1 MSGFGHCIS
10 VMTTESEVD
19 EPASTDQ
26 EEAASTEQDEAASTE
41 PEFIVTTPTFPERL
55 FARNCYPAKPRLNI
69 YSKASII
76 GSLVKLLRGSPE
88 MNCLLGSQFR
98 ALFHLPVAR
107 CSNSAKLVHSLLS
120 RQLVTMRLYELWF
133 LFADKPLRFS
143 LREFGDITGL
153 KCEPEREKVGN
164 GSESIDATPGRMWK
178 ELFETED
185 EDVTVPDVLH
195 MLEQP
200 SLPEWKRL
208 PLALIALVDGL
219 LVCGHKLLRVT
230 PAYVEML
237 EDTGSFLQ
245 YPWGREAFVNT
256 LSRLTPPQPSDPSK
270 MDKSLSVMRLRLKQQ
285 STACYGFP
293 LALQLFAFKDIPS
306 LLEKIPEPN
315 KTTSFLQEPEGC
327 DSTNAL
333 LNFEDI
339 LLVETQREVIVT
351 YSIPDE
357 GGDPKWKK
365 EIIDPRID
373 NLVRRMW
380 EGHEFNA
387 TDFRGGDSSLP
398 LLKAAE
404 KAEGVGVKKKCQKPS
419 RRFGKA
425 CDEPGSSTQAPE
437 RPIRPR
443 RGIYKQAEPGNLS
456 DKEQELKDWIRVE
469 LKTQLGKLRNEIF
482 DWLHHDRGGSSTVP
496 QNRAAGK
503 TNRDNGHADP
513 TGMEVP
519 KKRRPFSGDGNDEAE
534 IFGSD
539 SKKHKKNNGD
549 GFSDEETMRMHDN
562 HYDGRTPN
570 AHFWEKV
577 DSMAGEGP
585 SFSKSEKI
593 PEVDVSTP
601 IGPETVSKPAKPT
614 LPEPLEGEGGDG
626 SPISGLNLL
635 AEEVEKGTRSDNVYK
650 DPQENTCRMLTV
662 WSHPESYVLPPEEQ
676 GGKAS
681 PINSEDYKTPPE
693 DDPMTESRTPDVG
706 NSKLSR
712 YLTRSLKKAELEG
725 KCIPISSTKK
735 DDIPTKRI
743 PRHSTKIGGVYTPDR
758 RLKKLF
764 QSCKKPK
771 YTLLADLEK
780 AQFQEF
786 QSILRENPAQEFEI
800 VIGIHVSNKF
810 FLSLARPTNWVS
822 TEHISVLI
830 GMLVRRHGRH
840 YLSGRCRFVDYFSIA
855 GIISKFAE
863 FEKASDK
870 LGFNWGGLV
879 SYSFTGKTPR
889 RNDKKGLLVDVDRV
903 YAPMMWGK
911 DHWVGLVINL
921 TCRQVEILDS
931 NIPHNESDNEV
942 NKHMAYLLRALPHV
956 LAAFSPP
963 SDSSH
968 PEEDQAFSWVRP
980 NNIYFNERSGDC
992 GPCAVKFL
1000 EMHAAGYSYED
1011 MGQIDDKMV
1020 DIFRQKYAMDTY
1032 EEFIGNAKVQNNG

>member
-1 MSGFGHCIS
+1 MVSPSSITPSRRMTRSQSASDREANPKKIS
-10 VMTTESEVD
+10 RVGKTAPRYAVMNTKSELE

-55 FARNCYPAKPRLNI
+55 FARNCYPGKPRLNI

-88 MNCLLGSQFR
+88 MNCLLGSQFG
-98 ALFHLPVAR
+98 ALFHLPVSH

-164 GSESIDATPGRMWK
+164 GSESSDATPGRMWK

-185 EDVTVPDVLH
+185 EDVTVPDVLR

-219 LVCGHKLLRVT
+219 L
-230 PAYVEML
+230 
-237 EDTGSFLQ
+237 
-245 YPWGREAFVNT
+245 
-256 LSRLTPPQPSDPSK
+256 
-270 MDKSLSVMRLRLKQQ
+270 Q

-293 LALQLFAFKDIPS
+293 LALQLFAFKAIPL

-315 KTTSFLQEPEGC
+315 KTTSFLQELEGC

-339 LLVETQREVIVT
+339 LLVETQTEIIVT

-365 EIIDPRID
+365 EVIDPRID
-373 NLVRRMW
+373 NLVRRMR
-380 EGHEFNA
+380 EGHEFKA

-398 LLKAAE
+398 PLKPAE
-404 KAEGVGVKKKCQKPS
+404 KAEGVGVKKKCLKPS
-419 RRFGKA
+419 RRFGKV
-425 CDEPGSSTQAPE
+425 CDEPGCSTQAPQ
-437 RPIRPR
+437 RPIRPC
-443 RGIYKQAEPGNLS
+443 RGICKQAEPGNLS
-456 DKEQELKDWIRVE
+456 DKEEELKEWIRAE

-482 DWLHHDRGGSSTVP
+482 DWLHHDRGGSFTVP
-496 QNRAAGK
+496 QNTAAGK
-503 TNRDNGHADP
+503 TNRDNSHADP

-519 KKRRPFSGDGNDEAE
+519 KKRRPYNGDGNDEAE
-534 IFGSD
+534 ICGSD

-549 GFSDEETMRMHDN
+549 GFSDDETMRMHDN
-562 HYDGRTPN
+562 HCDGRTPN
-570 AHFWEKV
+570 ARFWEKV

-585 SFSKSEKI
+585 SFSKSANI

-614 LPEPLEGEGGDG
+614 LPEPLEGYYNE
-626 SPISGLNLL
+626 SPISELNLL

-676 GGKAS
+676 AGKAS
-681 PINSEDYKTPPE
+681 PTNSEDYKTLPE

-706 NSKLSR
+706 NLKLSR

-735 DDIPTKRI
+735 DDLQTKRI
-743 PRHSTKIGGVYTPDR
+743 PRRSIKIGGVYTPDK

-771 YTLLADLEK
+771 YTPLADLEK

-786 QSILRENPAQEFEI
+786 QSILHENPEQEFEI
-800 VIGIHVSNKF
+800 IIGIHVSNKF
-810 FLSLARPTNWVS
+810 FLSLARPTNWV
-822 TEHISVLI
+822 TIE
-830 GMLVRRHGRH
+830 
-840 YLSGRCRFVDYFSIA
+840 
-855 GIISKFAE
+855 FAE
-863 FEKASDK
+863 FEKASEK
-870 LGFNWGGLV
+870 LGFN
-879 SYSFTGKTPR
+879 
-889 RNDKKGLLVDVDRV
+889 
-903 YAPMMWGK
+903 
-911 DHWVGLVINL
+911 
-921 TCRQVEILDS
+921 
-931 NIPHNESDNEV
+931 
-942 NKHMAYLLRALPHV
+942 
-956 LAAFSPP
+956 
-963 SDSSH
+963 
-968 PEEDQAFSWVRP
+968 
-980 NNIYFNERSGDC
+980 
-992 GPCAVKFL
+992 
-1000 EMHAAGYSYED
+1000 
-1011 MGQIDDKMV
+1011 
-1020 DIFRQKYAMDTY
+1020 
-1032 EEFIGNAKVQNNG
+1032 

>member
-1 MSGFGHCIS
+1 MSGFGHCIA
-10 VMTTESEVD
+10 VMSTESEVE

-26 EEAASTEQDEAASTE
+26 EEAASTEQEEAASTE

-55 FARNCYPAKPRLNI
+55 FARNCYPGKPRLNI

-76 GSLVKLLRGSPE
+76 GSLVKLLRGSLE
-88 MNCLLGSQFR
+88 MNCLLGSQFG
-98 ALFHLPVAR
+98 ALFHLPVSR

-133 LFADKPLRFS
+133 LFADKPLRFF

-178 ELFETED
+178 ESFETED
-185 EDVTVPDVLH
+185 EDVTVPDVLR
-195 MLEQP
+195 MFEQP

-208 PLALIALVDGL
+208 PLALIALVDRL

-237 EDTGSFLQ
+237 EDTRSFLQ
-245 YPWGREAFVNT
+245 YPWGRDAFVST
-256 LSRLTPPQPSDPSK
+256 LSRFTPPQPSDPSK
-270 MDKSLSVMRLRLKQQ
+270 MDKSLS
-285 STACYGFP
+285 
-293 LALQLFAFKDIPS
+293 
-306 LLEKIPEPN
+306 
-315 KTTSFLQEPEGC
+315 
-327 DSTNAL
+327 
-333 LNFEDI
+333 
-339 LLVETQREVIVT
+339 
-351 YSIPDE
+351 
-357 GGDPKWKK
+357 
-365 EIIDPRID
+365 
-373 NLVRRMW
+373 
-380 EGHEFNA
+380 
-387 TDFRGGDSSLP
+387 
-398 LLKAAE
+398 
-404 KAEGVGVKKKCQKPS
+404 
-419 RRFGKA
+419 
-425 CDEPGSSTQAPE
+425 
-437 RPIRPR
+437 
-443 RGIYKQAEPGNLS
+443 
-456 DKEQELKDWIRVE
+456 EQELKEWIRVE

-482 DWLHHDRGGSSTVP
+482 DWLHHNRGGSSTVP
-496 QNRAAGK
+496 QNTAASK
-503 TNRDNGHADP
+503 TNRDHSHADP

-549 GFSDEETMRMHDN
+549 GFSDDETMRMHDN
-562 HYDGRTPN
+562 HCDGRTPN
-570 AHFWEKV
+570 ARFWEKV
-577 DSMAGEGP
+577 DSMAGECP
-585 SFSKSEKI
+585 SFSNSANI
-593 PEVDVSTP
+593 PAEVDVSTP

-614 LPEPLEGEGGDG
+614 LPEPLEGEGGDE

-681 PINSEDYKTPPE
+681 PTNSEDYKTPPE
-693 DDPMTESRTPDVG
+693 DDPMTESRTPNVG

-712 YLTRSLKKAELEG
+712 YLTRSFKKAELEG

-735 DDIPTKRI
+735 DDLQTKRI
-743 PRHSTKIGGVYTPDR
+743 LRRSTKIGGMYTPDK

-771 YTLLADLEK
+771 YTRLADLEK
-780 AQFQEF
+780 AQIQEF
-786 QSILRENPAQEFEI
+786 QSILREKPAQEFEI
-800 VIGIHVSNKF
+800 VIGIHVSNKL
-810 FLSLARPTNWVS
+810 FLSLARPTKWVS
-822 TEHISVLI
+822 T
-830 GMLVRRHGRH
+830 
-840 YLSGRCRFVDYFSIA
+840 
-855 GIISKFAE
+855 E

-879 SYSFTGKTPR
+879 SFSFTGKTPR
-889 RNDKKGLLVDVDRV
+889 RNVKKVLLVDVDRV

-921 TCRQVEILDS
+921 TCRQVEILDC
-931 NIPHNESDNEV
+931 NIPLNESDNEV

-956 LAAFSPP
+956 LAAFSSP

-980 NNIYFNERSGDC
+980 DNIYFNERSGDC
-992 GPCAVKFL
+992 GPYAVKFL

-1011 MGQIDDKMV
+1011 MGQIDDKKV
-1020 DIFRQKYAMDTY
+1020 DIFCQKYAMDTN
-1032 EEFIGNAKVQNNG
+1032 EEFIGNAKFQNDG

>member
-1 MSGFGHCIS
+1 MVSPSS
-10 VMTTESEVD
+10 VTPSRRVTRSQCASDREANPKKIPRLGKTASRYAVSSTESELE

-55 FARNCYPAKPRLNI
+55 FARNCYPGKPRLNI

-88 MNCLLGSQFR
+88 MNCLLG
-98 ALFHLPVAR
+98 
-107 CSNSAKLVHSLLS
+107 N
-120 RQLVTMRLYELWF
+120 
-133 LFADKPLRFS
+133 
-143 LREFGDITGL
+143 
-153 KCEPEREKVGN
+153 
-164 GSESIDATPGRMWK
+164 
-178 ELFETED
+178 
-185 EDVTVPDVLH
+185 
-195 MLEQP
+195 
-200 SLPEWKRL
+200 
-208 PLALIALVDGL
+208 
-219 LVCGHKLLRVT
+219 
-230 PAYVEML
+230 
-237 EDTGSFLQ
+237 
-245 YPWGREAFVNT
+245 
-256 LSRLTPPQPSDPSK
+256 
-270 MDKSLSVMRLRLKQQ
+270 
-285 STACYGFP
+285 
-293 LALQLFAFKDIPS
+293 
-306 LLEKIPEPN
+306 
-315 KTTSFLQEPEGC
+315 
-327 DSTNAL
+327 
-333 LNFEDI
+333 I
-339 LLVETQREVIVT
+339 LLVETQTEVIVT

-365 EIIDPRID
+365 EVIDPQID
-373 NLVRRMW
+373 NLVRRMR
-380 EGHEFNA
+380 EGHEFKA

-398 LLKAAE
+398 PLKPAE

-425 CDEPGSSTQAPE
+425 CDEPGSSTQAPQ

-443 RGIYKQAEPGNLS
+443 RGICKQAEPGNLS
-456 DKEQELKDWIRVE
+456 DKEQELKEWIRVE

-482 DWLHHDRGGSSTVP
+482 DWLHHDRGGSFTVP
-496 QNRAAGK
+496 QNTAAGK
-503 TNRDNGHADP
+503 TNRDNSHADP
-513 TGMEVP
+513 TGMEGP

-534 IFGSD
+534 IFWSD

-549 GFSDEETMRMHDN
+549 GFSDDETMRMHDN
-562 HYDGRTPN
+562 HCDGRTPN
-570 AHFWEKV
+570 ARFWEKV

-585 SFSKSEKI
+585 SFSKSANI

-601 IGPETVSKPAKPT
+601 IGPEIVSKPAKPT
-614 LPEPLEGEGGDG
+614 LPEPLEVFSVDYQLFVLVSEVYRNTDLFGQGEGGDE

-681 PINSEDYKTPPE
+681 PTNSEDYKTPPE

-735 DDIPTKRI
+735 DDLQTKRI
-743 PRHSTKIGGVYTPDR
+743 PRRSTKIGGVYTPDK

-771 YTLLADLEK
+771 YTPLADLEK

-786 QSILRENPAQEFEI
+786 QSILREKPAQEFEI

-830 GMLVRRHGRH
+830 SMLVRRHGRN
-840 YLSGRCRFVDYFSIA
+840 YLSRRCRFVDYFSIA

-870 LGFNWGGLV
+870 LGFNWGGL
-879 SYSFTGKTPR
+879 
-889 RNDKKGLLVDVDRV
+889 GLGFRV
-903 YAPMMWGK
+903 
-911 DHWVGLVINL
+911 
-921 TCRQVEILDS
+921 
-931 NIPHNESDNEV
+931 
-942 NKHMAYLLRALPHV
+942 
-956 LAAFSPP
+956 
-963 SDSSH
+963 
-968 PEEDQAFSWVRP
+968 
-980 NNIYFNERSGDC
+980 
-992 GPCAVKFL
+992 
-1000 EMHAAGYSYED
+1000 
-1011 MGQIDDKMV
+1011 
-1020 DIFRQKYAMDTY
+1020 
-1032 EEFIGNAKVQNNG
+1032 

>member
-1 MSGFGHCIS
+1 MVSLSSITPSRRMTRSQSASDREANPKKIS
-10 VMTTESEVD
+10 RVGKTAPRYAVMNTKSELE

-55 FARNCYPAKPRLNI
+55 FARNCYPGKPRLNI

-88 MNCLLGSQFR
+88 MNCLLGSQFG
-98 ALFHLPVAR
+98 ALFHLPVSR

-164 GSESIDATPGRMWK
+164 GSESSDATPGRMWK

-185 EDVTVPDVLH
+185 EDVTVPDVLR

-219 LVCGHKLLRVT
+219 L
-230 PAYVEML
+230 
-237 EDTGSFLQ
+237 
-245 YPWGREAFVNT
+245 
-256 LSRLTPPQPSDPSK
+256 
-270 MDKSLSVMRLRLKQQ
+270 Q

-293 LALQLFAFKDIPS
+293 LALQLFAFKAIPL

-315 KTTSFLQEPEGC
+315 KTTSFLQELEGC

-339 LLVETQREVIVT
+339 LLVETQTEIIVT

-365 EIIDPRID
+365 EVIDPRID
-373 NLVRRMW
+373 NLVRRMR
-380 EGHEFNA
+380 EGHEFKA

-398 LLKAAE
+398 PLKPAE
-404 KAEGVGVKKKCQKPS
+404 KAEGVGVKKKCLKPS
-419 RRFGKA
+419 RRFGKV
-425 CDEPGSSTQAPE
+425 CDEPGCSTQAPQ
-437 RPIRPR
+437 RPIRPC
-443 RGIYKQAEPGNLS
+443 RGICKQAEPGNLS
-456 DKEQELKDWIRVE
+456 DKEEELKEWIRAE

-482 DWLHHDRGGSSTVP
+482 DWLHHDRGGSFTVP
-496 QNRAAGK
+496 QNTAAGK
-503 TNRDNGHADP
+503 TNRDNSHADP

-519 KKRRPFSGDGNDEAE
+519 KKRRPYNGDGNDEAE
-534 IFGSD
+534 ICGSD

-549 GFSDEETMRMHDN
+549 GFSDDETMRMHDN
-562 HYDGRTPN
+562 HCDGRTPN
-570 AHFWEKV
+570 ARFWEKV

-585 SFSKSEKI
+585 SFSKSANI

-614 LPEPLEGEGGDG
+614 LPEPLEVFSVDYQLFVLVSEVYRNTDLFGQGYYNE
-626 SPISGLNLL
+626 SPISELNLL
-635 AEEVEKGTRSDNVYK
+635 AEE
-650 DPQENTCRMLTV
+650 
-662 WSHPESYVLPPEEQ
+662 EQ
-676 GGKAS
+676 AGKAS
-681 PINSEDYKTPPE
+681 PTNSEDYKTLPE

-706 NSKLSR
+706 NLKLSR

-735 DDIPTKRI
+735 DDLQTKRI
-743 PRHSTKIGGVYTPDR
+743 PRRSIKIGGVYTPDK

-771 YTLLADLEK
+771 YTPLADLEK

-786 QSILRENPAQEFEI
+786 QSILHENPEQEFEI
-800 VIGIHVSNKF
+800 IIGIHVSNKF
-810 FLSLARPTNWVS
+810 FLSLARPTNWV
-822 TEHISVLI
+822 TIE
-830 GMLVRRHGRH
+830 
-840 YLSGRCRFVDYFSIA
+840 
-855 GIISKFAE
+855 FAE
-863 FEKASDK
+863 FEKASEK
-870 LGFNWGGLV
+870 LGFN
-879 SYSFTGKTPR
+879 
-889 RNDKKGLLVDVDRV
+889 
-903 YAPMMWGK
+903 
-911 DHWVGLVINL
+911 
-921 TCRQVEILDS
+921 
-931 NIPHNESDNEV
+931 
-942 NKHMAYLLRALPHV
+942 
-956 LAAFSPP
+956 
-963 SDSSH
+963 
-968 PEEDQAFSWVRP
+968 
-980 NNIYFNERSGDC
+980 
-992 GPCAVKFL
+992 
-1000 EMHAAGYSYED
+1000 
-1011 MGQIDDKMV
+1011 
-1020 DIFRQKYAMDTY
+1020 
-1032 EEFIGNAKVQNNG
+1032 

>member
-26 EEAASTEQDEAASTE
+26 EEAASTEQDGAASTE

-55 FARNCYPAKPRLNI
+55 FGRNCYPAKPRLNI

-88 MNCLLGSQFR
+88 MNCLLGSQFG

-178 ELFETED
+178 ELFESED
-185 EDVTVPDVLH
+185 EDVTVPDVFR

-208 PLALIALVDGL
+208 PLALVALVDGL

-245 YPWGREAFVNT
+245 YSWGREAFVST

-293 LALQLFAFKDIPS
+293 LALQLFAFKAIPS

-339 LLVETQREVIVT
+339 LLVETQR
-351 YSIPDE
+351 
-357 GGDPKWKK
+357 
-365 EIIDPRID
+365 
-373 NLVRRMW
+373 
-380 EGHEFNA
+380 
-387 TDFRGGDSSLP
+387 
-398 LLKAAE
+398 AE

-425 CDEPGSSTQAPE
+425 CDEPGSLSQAPE

-443 RGIYKQAEPGNLS
+443 RGICKQAEPGNLS
-456 DKEQELKDWIRVE
+456 DNEQELKEWIRVE

-496 QNRAAGK
+496 QNTAAGK

-519 KKRRPFSGDGNDEAE
+519 KKRCPFSGDGNDEAE
-534 IFGSD
+534 IFG
-539 SKKHKKNNGD
+539 
-549 GFSDEETMRMHDN
+549 
-562 HYDGRTPN
+562 
-570 AHFWEKV
+570 V
-577 DSMAGEGP
+577 
-585 SFSKSEKI
+585 
-593 PEVDVSTP
+593 
-601 IGPETVSKPAKPT
+601 
-614 LPEPLEGEGGDG
+614 
-626 SPISGLNLL
+626 
-635 AEEVEKGTRSDNVYK
+635 
-650 DPQENTCRMLTV
+650 
-662 WSHPESYVLPPEEQ
+662 
-676 GGKAS
+676 
-681 PINSEDYKTPPE
+681 
-693 DDPMTESRTPDVG
+693 
-706 NSKLSR
+706 
-712 YLTRSLKKAELEG
+712 
-725 KCIPISSTKK
+725 
-735 DDIPTKRI
+735 
-743 PRHSTKIGGVYTPDR
+743 
-758 RLKKLF
+758 
-764 QSCKKPK
+764 
-771 YTLLADLEK
+771 
-780 AQFQEF
+780 
-786 QSILRENPAQEFEI
+786 
-800 VIGIHVSNKF
+800 
-810 FLSLARPTNWVS
+810 
-822 TEHISVLI
+822 
-830 GMLVRRHGRH
+830 
-840 YLSGRCRFVDYFSIA
+840 
-855 GIISKFAE
+855 
-863 FEKASDK
+863 
-870 LGFNWGGLV
+870 
-879 SYSFTGKTPR
+879 
-889 RNDKKGLLVDVDRV
+889 
-903 YAPMMWGK
+903 
-911 DHWVGLVINL
+911 
-921 TCRQVEILDS
+921 
-931 NIPHNESDNEV
+931 
-942 NKHMAYLLRALPHV
+942 
-956 LAAFSPP
+956 
-963 SDSSH
+963 
-968 PEEDQAFSWVRP
+968 
-980 NNIYFNERSGDC
+980 
-992 GPCAVKFL
+992 
-1000 EMHAAGYSYED
+1000 
-1011 MGQIDDKMV
+1011 
-1020 DIFRQKYAMDTY
+1020 
-1032 EEFIGNAKVQNNG
+1032 

>member
-1 MSGFGHCIS
+1 
-10 VMTTESEVD
+10 
-19 EPASTDQ
+19 
-26 EEAASTEQDEAASTE
+26 
-41 PEFIVTTPTFPERL
+41 
-55 FARNCYPAKPRLNI
+55 
-69 YSKASII
+69 
-76 GSLVKLLRGSPE
+76 
-88 MNCLLGSQFR
+88 
-98 ALFHLPVAR
+98 
-107 CSNSAKLVHSLLS
+107 
-120 RQLVTMRLYELWF
+120 
-133 LFADKPLRFS
+133 
-143 LREFGDITGL
+143 
-153 KCEPEREKVGN
+153 
-164 GSESIDATPGRMWK
+164 MWK

-185 EDVTVPDVLH
+185 KDVTVPDVLR

-219 LVCGHKLLRVT
+219 L
-230 PAYVEML
+230 
-237 EDTGSFLQ
+237 
-245 YPWGREAFVNT
+245 
-256 LSRLTPPQPSDPSK
+256 
-270 MDKSLSVMRLRLKQQ
+270 Q

-293 LALQLFAFKDIPS
+293 LAVQLFAFKAIPS

-339 LLVETQREVIVT
+339 LLVETQREVQC
-351 YSIPDE
+351 YE

-365 EIIDPRID
+365 EIIDPQID
-373 NLVRRMW
+373 NLVRRMR
-380 EGHEFNA
+380 EGHEFKA

-398 LLKAAE
+398 PLKAAE
-404 KAEGVGVKKKCQKPS
+404 KAEGVGVKKKCQKPF

-425 CDEPGSSTQAPE
+425 CDEPGSLTQAPE

-443 RGIYKQAEPGNLS
+443 RGICKQAEPGNLS
-456 DKEQELKDWIRVE
+456 DKEQELKEWIRVE

-496 QNRAAGK
+496 QNTAAGK
-503 TNRDNGHADP
+503 TNRGNGHADP

-562 HYDGRTPN
+562 HCDGRTPN
-570 AHFWEKV
+570 ARFWEKV
-577 DSMAGEGP
+577 DSIAGEGP
-585 SFSKSEKI
+585 SFSKSAKI
-593 PEVDVSTP
+593 PEADVSTP

-614 LPEPLEGEGGDG
+614 LPEPLEVFSVDYQLFVLACEVYRNTDLFGQVFRLFSGGDG

-635 AEEVEKGTRSDNVYK
+635 AK
-650 DPQENTCRMLTV
+650 
-662 WSHPESYVLPPEEQ
+662 EEQ

-681 PINSEDYKTPPE
+681 PTNSEDYKTPPE

-712 YLTRSLKKAELEG
+712 YLTRSLKKAELGG

-743 PRHSTKIGGVYTPDR
+743 PRRSTKIGGVYTPDR

-764 QSCKKPK
+764 QSCRKPK
-771 YTLLADLEK
+771 YTPLADLEI

-830 GMLVRRHGRH
+830 GMLVRRHGRN

-870 LGFNWGGLV
+870 LGFN
-879 SYSFTGKTPR
+879 
-889 RNDKKGLLVDVDRV
+889 
-903 YAPMMWGK
+903 
-911 DHWVGLVINL
+911 
-921 TCRQVEILDS
+921 
-931 NIPHNESDNEV
+931 
-942 NKHMAYLLRALPHV
+942 
-956 LAAFSPP
+956 
-963 SDSSH
+963 
-968 PEEDQAFSWVRP
+968 
-980 NNIYFNERSGDC
+980 
-992 GPCAVKFL
+992 
-1000 EMHAAGYSYED
+1000 
-1011 MGQIDDKMV
+1011 
-1020 DIFRQKYAMDTY
+1020 
-1032 EEFIGNAKVQNNG
+1032 

>member
-1 MSGFGHCIS
+1 MVSPSSVTPSRRVTRSQSASDREANPKKIPRVGKTASLMS
-10 VMTTESEVD
+10 TESELE

-26 EEAASTEQDEAASTE
+26 EEVASTEQDEVASTE
-41 PEFIVTTPTFPERL
+41 PEFIVTTPTFLERL
-55 FARNCYPAKPRLNI
+55 FARNCYPGKPRLNI
-69 YSKASII
+69 YSKGSII

-88 MNCLLGSQFR
+88 MNCLLGSQFG
-98 ALFHLPVAR
+98 ALFHLPVSR

-143 LREFGDITGL
+143 LREFGDISGL
-153 KCEPEREKVGN
+153 KCKPEREKVRN

-178 ELFETED
+178 EFFETED
-185 EDVTVPDVLH
+185 EDVTVPDVLR

-219 LVCGHKLLRVT
+219 L
-230 PAYVEML
+230 
-237 EDTGSFLQ
+237 
-245 YPWGREAFVNT
+245 
-256 LSRLTPPQPSDPSK
+256 
-270 MDKSLSVMRLRLKQQ
+270 Q

-293 LALQLFAFKDIPS
+293 LALQLFSFKAIPS

-339 LLVETQREVIVT
+339 LMVETQTEVIVT

-357 GGDPKWKK
+357 GGDPNS
-365 EIIDPRID
+365 EQQT
-373 NLVRRMW
+373 L
-380 EGHEFNA
+380 EE
-387 TDFRGGDSSLP
+387 
-398 LLKAAE
+398 
-404 KAEGVGVKKKCQKPS
+404 CQKPS

-425 CDEPGSSTQAPE
+425 CDEPGSSTQAPQH
-437 RPIRPR
+437 PIRPR
-443 RGIYKQAEPGNLS
+443 RGICKQVEPGNLS
-456 DKEQELKDWIRVE
+456 DKEQELKE
-469 LKTQLGKLRNEIF
+469 
-482 DWLHHDRGGSSTVP
+482 GGSFTVP
-496 QNRAAGK
+496 QNTAADK
-503 TNRDNGHADP
+503 TNRDNSHADP
-513 TGMEVP
+513 TGMEGP

-534 IFGSD
+534 IFWSD
-539 SKKHKKNNGD
+539 SKKHKKNNDD
-549 GFSDEETMRMHDN
+549 GFSDDETMRMHDN
-562 HYDGRTPN
+562 HCDG
-570 AHFWEKV
+570 H
-577 DSMAGEGP
+577 SMAGEGP
-585 SFSKSEKI
+585 SFSKSANI

-614 LPEPLEGEGGDG
+614 LPEPLEIFSVDYQFFVLVSEVYMNTDLFGQGEGGDE

-681 PINSEDYKTPPE
+681 PTNSEDYKTPPE

-712 YLTRSLKKAELEG
+712 YLTRSLKKAELDG

-735 DDIPTKRI
+735 YDLQTKRI
-743 PRHSTKIGGVYTPDR
+743 PRRSTKIGGVYTPDK

-771 YTLLADLEK
+771 YTPLADLEK
-780 AQFQEF
+780 AEFQEF
-786 QSILRENPAQEFEI
+786 QSILHENPAQEFEI

-810 FLSLARPTNWVS
+810 FLSLARPTNWVT

-830 GMLVRRHGRH
+830 SMLVRRHGRN
-840 YLSGRCRFVDYFSIA
+840 YLSGRCRFIDYFSIA
-855 GIISKFAE
+855 GIITKFAE

-879 SYSFTGKTPR
+879 SFSFTGKTPR
-889 RNDKKGLLVDVDRV
+889 RNDKKVLLVDVDRV
-903 YAPMMWGK
+903 YTPMMWGK

-921 TCRQVEILDS
+921 TCRQVEILDC
-931 NIPHNESDNEV
+931 NIPLNESDNEV

-980 NNIYFNERSGDC
+980 DNIYFNERSGDC
-992 GPCAVKFL
+992 GPCTVKFL

-1011 MGQIDDKMV
+1011 MGQIDDKKV
-1020 DIFRQKYAMDTY
+1020 DIFRQKYAVDTY
-1032 EEFIGNAKVQNNG
+1032 EEFIGNAKVQNDG

>member
-1 MSGFGHCIS
+1 
-10 VMTTESEVD
+10 
-19 EPASTDQ
+19 
-26 EEAASTEQDEAASTE
+26 
-41 PEFIVTTPTFPERL
+41 
-55 FARNCYPAKPRLNI
+55 
-69 YSKASII
+69 
-76 GSLVKLLRGSPE
+76 
-88 MNCLLGSQFR
+88 MNCLLGSQFG
-98 ALFHLPVAR
+98 ALFHLPVSR

-164 GSESIDATPGRMWK
+164 GSESIDATPR
-178 ELFETED
+178 
-185 EDVTVPDVLH
+185 H
-195 MLEQP
+195 
-200 SLPEWKRL
+200 
-208 PLALIALVDGL
+208 
-219 LVCGHKLLRVT
+219 
-230 PAYVEML
+230 
-237 EDTGSFLQ
+237 
-245 YPWGREAFVNT
+245 
-256 LSRLTPPQPSDPSK
+256 
-270 MDKSLSVMRLRLKQQ
+270 
-285 STACYGFP
+285 
-293 LALQLFAFKDIPS
+293 
-306 LLEKIPEPN
+306 
-315 KTTSFLQEPEGC
+315 
-327 DSTNAL
+327 
-333 LNFEDI
+333 
-339 LLVETQREVIVT
+339 
-351 YSIPDE
+351 E

-365 EIIDPRID
+365 EVIDPPID
-373 NLVRRMW
+373 NLVRGMR
-380 EGHEFNA
+380 ERHEFKA

-398 LLKAAE
+398 PLKPAE

-425 CDEPGSSTQAPE
+425 CDEPGSSTQAPQ

-443 RGIYKQAEPGNLS
+443 RGICKQAEPGNLS
-456 DKEQELKDWIRVE
+456 DKEQELKEWIRVE
-469 LKTQLGKLRNEIF
+469 LKTQ
-482 DWLHHDRGGSSTVP
+482 GGSFTVP
-496 QNRAAGK
+496 QNTAAGK
-503 TNRDNGHADP
+503 TNRDNSHADP
-513 TGMEVP
+513 TGMEGP

-534 IFGSD
+534 IFWSD

-549 GFSDEETMRMHDN
+549 GFSDNETMRMHDN
-562 HYDGRTPN
+562 HCDGRTPN
-570 AHFWEKV
+570 ARFWEKV

-585 SFSKSEKI
+585 SFSKSANI
-593 PEVDVSTP
+593 PEVDVSMP
-601 IGPETVSKPAKPT
+601 IGPEIVSKPVKPT
-614 LPEPLEGEGGDG
+614 LLEPLEGEGGDE

-662 WSHPESYVLPPEEQ
+662 WSHPESYVLLPEEQ

-681 PINSEDYKTPPE
+681 PTNSEDYKTPPE
-693 DDPMTESRTPDVG
+693 DDPMTECRTPDVG

-735 DDIPTKRI
+735 DDLQTKRI
-743 PRHSTKIGGVYTPDR
+743 PRRSTKIGEVYTPDK

-771 YTLLADLEK
+771 YTPLPDLEK

-786 QSILRENPAQEFEI
+786 QSILREKPAQEFEI

-830 GMLVRRHGRH
+830 SMLVRRHGRN
-840 YLSGRCRFVDYFSIA
+840 YLSRRCRFVDYFSIA

-870 LGFNWGGLV
+870 LRFNWGRLV
-879 SYSFTGKTPR
+879 SFSFTGKTPR
-889 RNDKKGLLVDVDRV
+889 RNDKKVLLVDVDRV

-921 TCRQVEILDS
+921 TCRQVEILDC
-931 NIPHNESDNEV
+931 NIPLNESDNEV

-980 NNIYFNERSGDC
+980 ENIYFNERSGDC
-992 GPCAVKFL
+992 GSCAVKFL
-1000 EMHAAGYSYED
+1000 EMHAARYSYED
-1011 MGQIDDKMV
+1011 MGQIDDKKV

-1032 EEFIGNAKVQNNG
+1032 EEFIGNAKVQNDG

>member
-1 MSGFGHCIS
+1 MVSPSS
-10 VMTTESEVD
+10 VTPSRRVTRSQCASDREANPKKIPRLGKTASRYAVSSTESELE

-55 FARNCYPAKPRLNI
+55 FARNCYPGKPRLNI

-76 GSLVKLLRGSPE
+76 GSEVAKRPPE
-88 MNCLLGSQFR
+88 MNCLLGSQFG
-98 ALFHLPVAR
+98 ALFHLP
-107 CSNSAKLVHSLLS
+107 
-120 RQLVTMRLYELWF
+120 
-133 LFADKPLRFS
+133 
-143 LREFGDITGL
+143 
-153 KCEPEREKVGN
+153 
-164 GSESIDATPGRMWK
+164 
-178 ELFETED
+178 
-185 EDVTVPDVLH
+185 
-195 MLEQP
+195 
-200 SLPEWKRL
+200 
-208 PLALIALVDGL
+208 
-219 LVCGHKLLRVT
+219 
-230 PAYVEML
+230 
-237 EDTGSFLQ
+237 
-245 YPWGREAFVNT
+245 
-256 LSRLTPPQPSDPSK
+256 
-270 MDKSLSVMRLRLKQQ
+270 
-285 STACYGFP
+285 
-293 LALQLFAFKDIPS
+293 
-306 LLEKIPEPN
+306 
-315 KTTSFLQEPEGC
+315 
-327 DSTNAL
+327 
-333 LNFEDI
+333 
-339 LLVETQREVIVT
+339 VIVT

-365 EIIDPRID
+365 EVIDPQID
-373 NLVRRMW
+373 NLVRRMR
-380 EGHEFNA
+380 EGHEFKA

-398 LLKAAE
+398 PLKPAE

-425 CDEPGSSTQAPE
+425 CDEPGSSTQAPQ

-443 RGIYKQAEPGNLS
+443 RGICKQAEPGNLS
-456 DKEQELKDWIRVE
+456 DKEQELKEWIRVE

-482 DWLHHDRGGSSTVP
+482 DWLHHDRGGSFTVP
-496 QNRAAGK
+496 QNTAAGK
-503 TNRDNGHADP
+503 TNRDNSHADP
-513 TGMEVP
+513 TGMEGP

-534 IFGSD
+534 IFWSD

-549 GFSDEETMRMHDN
+549 GFSDDETMRMHDN
-562 HYDGRTPN
+562 HCDGRTPN
-570 AHFWEKV
+570 ARFWEKV

-585 SFSKSEKI
+585 SFSKSANI

-601 IGPETVSKPAKPT
+601 IGPEIVSKPAKPT
-614 LPEPLEGEGGDG
+614 LPEPLEVFSVDYQLFVLVSEVYRNTDLFGQGEGGDE

-681 PINSEDYKTPPE
+681 PTNSEDYKTPPE

-735 DDIPTKRI
+735 DDLQTKRI
-743 PRHSTKIGGVYTPDR
+743 PRRSTKIGGVYTPDK

-771 YTLLADLEK
+771 YTPLADLEK

-786 QSILRENPAQEFEI
+786 QSILREKPAQEFEI

-830 GMLVRRHGRH
+830 SMLVRRHGRN
-840 YLSGRCRFVDYFSIA
+840 YLSRRCRFVDYFSIA

-879 SYSFTGKTPR
+879 SFSFTGKTPR
-889 RNDKKGLLVDVDRV
+889 RNDKKVLLVDVDRV

-921 TCRQVEILDS
+921 TCRQVEILDC
-931 NIPHNESDNEV
+931 NIPLNESDNEV

-980 NNIYFNERSGDC
+980 DNIYFNERSGDC
-992 GPCAVKFL
+992 GPCA
-1000 EMHAAGYSYED
+1000 
-1011 MGQIDDKMV
+1011 
-1020 DIFRQKYAMDTY
+1020 
-1032 EEFIGNAKVQNNG
+1032 

>member
-1 MSGFGHCIS
+1 MVSPSSVTPSRRVTRSQSASDREANPKKIPREGKTACRYAVMS
-10 VMTTESEVD
+10 TESEVQ
-19 EPASTDQ
+19 EPASTNQ

-55 FARNCYPAKPRLNI
+55 FARNCYPGKPRPNI

-76 GSLVKLLRGSPE
+76 GS
-88 MNCLLGSQFR
+88 
-98 ALFHLPVAR
+98 
-107 CSNSAKLVHSLLS
+107 
-120 RQLVTMRLYELWF
+120 
-133 LFADKPLRFS
+133 
-143 LREFGDITGL
+143 
-153 KCEPEREKVGN
+153 
-164 GSESIDATPGRMWK
+164 RMWK

-185 EDVTVPDVLH
+185 EDVTVPDVLR

-230 PAYVEML
+230 PAYIEML

-245 YPWGREAFVNT
+245 YPWGRETFVST
-256 LSRLTPPQPSDPSK
+256 LIRLTPPQPSDPSK

-293 LALQLFAFKDIPS
+293 LVLQLFAFKAIPS

-315 KTTSFLQEPEGC
+315 KTTSFLQEPEEC

-365 EIIDPRID
+365 EVIDPRIN
-373 NLVRRMW
+373 NLVRRMR
-380 EGHEFNA
+380 EEHEFKA
-387 TDFRGGDSSLP
+387 TDFRGGNSSLP
-398 LLKAAE
+398 PLKPAE

-425 CDEPGSSTQAPE
+425 ADEPRSSTQAPQ

-443 RGIYKQAEPGNLS
+443 RGICKQAKPGNLS
-456 DKEQELKDWIRVE
+456 DKEQELKEWIRVE

-482 DWLHHDRGGSSTVP
+482 DWLHHDRGGSFTVP
-496 QNRAAGK
+496 QNTAAGK
-503 TNRDNGHADP
+503 TNRDNSHADP
-513 TGMEVP
+513 IGMEVP

-549 GFSDEETMRMHDN
+549 GFSDDETMRMHDN
-562 HYDGRTPN
+562 PCDGRTPN
-570 AHFWEKV
+570 ARFWEKV

-585 SFSKSEKI
+585 SFSKSANI

-614 LPEPLEGEGGDG
+614 LPEPLEVFSVDYQLFVLVSEVYMNTDLFGQVFRLIYEVYRNTDLFGLGEGGDE

-681 PINSEDYKTPPE
+681 PTNSEDYKTPPE

-712 YLTRSLKKAELEG
+712 YLTRSV
-725 KCIPISSTKK
+725 
-735 DDIPTKRI
+735 
-743 PRHSTKIGGVYTPDR
+743 HPDK

-771 YTLLADLEK
+771 YTPLADLEK

-786 QSILRENPAQEFEI
+786 QSILREKPAQKFEI
-800 VIGIHVSNKF
+800 VIGIHVSNILPVVGEANK
-810 FLSLARPTNWVS
+810 LGQYR
-822 TEHISVLI
+822 
-830 GMLVRRHGRH
+830 VRRHGRN
-840 YLSGRCRFVDYFSIA
+840 YLSGRCRFVDNFSIA

-879 SYSFTGKTPR
+879 SFSFTGKTPR
-889 RNDKKGLLVDVDRV
+889 RNDKKVLLVDVDRV
-903 YAPMMWGK
+903 YAPMMWRK
-911 DHWVGLVINL
+911 DHW
-921 TCRQVEILDS
+921 
-931 NIPHNESDNEV
+931 V

-980 NNIYFNERSGDC
+980 DNIYFNERSGDC

-1000 EMHAAGYSYED
+1000 EMHAARYSYED
-1011 MGQIDDKMV
+1011 MGQIDDKKV
-1020 DIFRQKYAMDTY
+1020 DIFRQKYAIDTY
-1032 EEFIGNAKVQNNG
+1032 EEFIGNAKVQNDG

>member
-185 EDVTVPDVLH
+185 EDVTVPDVLR

-245 YPWGREAFVNT
+245 YPWGREAFVST

-270 MDKSLSVMRLRLKQQ
+270 MDKSLS
-285 STACYGFP
+285 
-293 LALQLFAFKDIPS
+293 
-306 LLEKIPEPN
+306 
-315 KTTSFLQEPEGC
+315 
-327 DSTNAL
+327 
-333 LNFEDI
+333 
-339 LLVETQREVIVT
+339 
-351 YSIPDE
+351 
-357 GGDPKWKK
+357 
-365 EIIDPRID
+365 
-373 NLVRRMW
+373 
-380 EGHEFNA
+380 
-387 TDFRGGDSSLP
+387 
-398 LLKAAE
+398 
-404 KAEGVGVKKKCQKPS
+404 
-419 RRFGKA
+419 
-425 CDEPGSSTQAPE
+425 
-437 RPIRPR
+437 
-443 RGIYKQAEPGNLS
+443 
-456 DKEQELKDWIRVE
+456 EQELKEWIRVE

-496 QNRAAGK
+496 QNTAAGK
-503 TNRDNGHADP
+503 TNRDNSHADP

-562 HYDGRTPN
+562 HCDGRTPN
-570 AHFWEKV
+570 ARFWKKV

-585 SFSKSEKI
+585 SFSKSAKI
-593 PEVDVSTP
+593 PEADVSTP

-635 AEEVEKGTRSDNVYK
+635 AEEVEKGTQSDNVYK

-681 PINSEDYKTPPE
+681 PTNSEDYKTPPE
-693 DDPMTESRTPDVG
+693 DDPMTESRTPNVG

-712 YLTRSLKKAELEG
+712 YLTRSLKKAELGG

-743 PRHSTKIGGVYTPDR
+743 PRRSTKIGRVYTPDR

-764 QSCKKPK
+764 QSCRKPK
-771 YTLLADLEK
+771 YTPLADLEI

-830 GMLVRRHGRH
+830 GMLVRRHGRN

-879 SYSFTGKTPR
+879 SYSFTGKTRR

-921 TCRQVEILDS
+921 TCRQVEILDC

-968 PEEDQAFSWVRP
+968 LEEDQAFSWVRP
-980 NNIYFNERSGDC
+980 DNIYFNERSGDC
-992 GPCAVKFL
+992 GPCAVKFQ
-1000 EMHAAGYSYED
+1000 EMHEAGYSYEN

-1032 EEFIGNAKVQNNG
+1032 EEFIGNAKVQNDG

>member
-1 MSGFGHCIS
+1 MVSSSS
-10 VMTTESEVD
+10 VTPSRRVTRSQSASDREANPKKIPRLGKTASRYAE

-55 FARNCYPAKPRLNI
+55 FARNCYPSKPRLNI

-98 ALFHLPVAR
+98 ALFHLPVSR
-107 CSNSAKLVHSLLS
+107 CSNSVKLVHSLLS

-153 KCEPEREKVGN
+153 KYEPEREKVGN
-164 GSESIDATPGRMWK
+164 GSESIDATLGRMWK

-185 EDVTVPDVLH
+185 EDVTVPDVLR

-237 EDTGSFLQ
+237 EDTVSFLQ
-245 YPWGREAFVNT
+245 YPWGREAFVST

-293 LALQLFAFKDIPS
+293 LALQLFAFKAIPS

-315 KTTSFLQEPEGC
+315 KTTSFLKEPEGR

-339 LLVETQREVIVT
+339 LLVETQIEVIAT

-365 EIIDPRID
+365 EVIDPQID
-373 NLVRRMW
+373 NLVRRMR
-380 EGHEFNA
+380 EGHEFKA
-387 TDFRGGDSSLP
+387 TDFSGGDSSIP
-398 LLKAAE
+398 PLKAAE

-425 CDEPGSSTQAPE
+425 CDEPGSLTQAPQ

-443 RGIYKQAEPGNLS
+443 CGICKQAEPGNLS
-456 DKEQELKDWIRVE
+456 DKEQELKEWIRVE

-482 DWLHHDRGGSSTVP
+482 DWLHHDRGGSFTVL
-496 QNRAAGK
+496 QNTAAGK
-503 TNRDNGHADP
+503 TNRDNSHADP
-513 TGMEVP
+513 TGMEGP

-534 IFGSD
+534 IFWSD

-549 GFSDEETMRMHDN
+549 GFSDDETMRMHDN
-562 HYDGRTPN
+562 HCDGRTPN
-570 AHFWEKV
+570 ARFWEK
-577 DSMAGEGP
+577 
-585 SFSKSEKI
+585 
-593 PEVDVSTP
+593 
-601 IGPETVSKPAKPT
+601 
-614 LPEPLEGEGGDG
+614 GEGGDE
-626 SPISGLNLL
+626 SPISGVNLL

-662 WSHPESYVLPPEEQ
+662 WSHPESYVL
-676 GGKAS
+676 GKAS
-681 PINSEDYKTPPE
+681 PTNSEDYKTPPE

-725 KCIPISSTKK
+725 
-735 DDIPTKRI
+735 
-743 PRHSTKIGGVYTPDR
+743 
-758 RLKKLF
+758 
-764 QSCKKPK
+764 
-771 YTLLADLEK
+771 
-780 AQFQEF
+780 
-786 QSILRENPAQEFEI
+786 EFEI

-830 GMLVRRHGRH
+830 SMLVRRHGH
-840 YLSGRCRFVDYFSIA
+840 NYLSRRCRFVDYFSIA

-863 FEKASDK
+863 FGKTSDK

-879 SYSFTGKTPR
+879 
-889 RNDKKGLLVDVDRV
+889 

-911 DHWVGLVINL
+911 NHWVGLVINL
-921 TCRQVEILDS
+921 TCKQVVILDC
-931 NIPHNESDNEV
+931 NIPLNESDNEV
-942 NKHMAYLLRALPHV
+942 NKHMAYLLRAFPHV

-968 PEEDQAFSWVRP
+968 PEEEQAFSW
-980 NNIYFNERSGDC
+980 
-992 GPCAVKFL
+992 
-1000 EMHAAGYSYED
+1000 
-1011 MGQIDDKMV
+1011 IDDKKM
-1020 DIFRQKYAMDTY
+1020 DIFRQKYAMDTH
-1032 EEFIGNAKVQNNG
+1032 EEFIGNAKVQNDG

>member
-1 MSGFGHCIS
+1 
-10 VMTTESEVD
+10 
-19 EPASTDQ
+19 
-26 EEAASTEQDEAASTE
+26 
-41 PEFIVTTPTFPERL
+41 
-55 FARNCYPAKPRLNI
+55 
-69 YSKASII
+69 
-76 GSLVKLLRGSPE
+76 
-88 MNCLLGSQFR
+88 
-98 ALFHLPVAR
+98 
-107 CSNSAKLVHSLLS
+107 
-120 RQLVTMRLYELWF
+120 MRLYDLWF

-143 LREFGDITGL
+143 LREFGYITGL

-185 EDVTVPDVLH
+185 EDVTVPDVLR

-237 EDTGSFLQ
+237 EDTRSFLQ
-245 YPWGREAFVNT
+245 YPWGREAFVST
-256 LSRLTPPQPSDPSK
+256 LSRLRPPQPSDPSK
-270 MDKSLSVMRLRLKQQ
+270 MDKSLSVMHLRLKQQ

-293 LALQLFAFKDIPS
+293 LALQPFAFKAIPS
-306 LLEKIPEPN
+306 LLEKIPEPS

-339 LLVETQREVIVT
+339 LLNFEDILLVETQTEVIVT

-365 EIIDPRID
+365 EVIDPQID
-373 NLVRRMW
+373 NLVRRMR
-380 EGHEFNA
+380 EGQEFKA

-398 LLKAAE
+398 PLKPAE

-419 RRFGKA
+419 NRFGKA
-425 CDEPGSSTQAPE
+425 CDEPGSSTQAPQ
-437 RPIRPR
+437 RPIQPR
-443 RGIYKQAEPGNLS
+443 RGICKQAEPGNLS
-456 DKEQELKDWIRVE
+456 DKEQELKEWIRVE
-469 LKTQLGKLRNEIF
+469 LKTQFGKLRNEIF
-482 DWLHHDRGGSSTVP
+482 DWLHHDRGGSFTIL
-496 QNRAAGK
+496 QNTEAGK
-503 TNRDNGHADP
+503 TNRDNCHADP
-513 TGMEVP
+513 TGMEGP
-519 KKRRPFSGDGNDEAE
+519 KKRRPLSGDGNDEAE
-534 IFGSD
+534 IFWSD

-549 GFSDEETMRMHDN
+549 GFSDDETMRMHDN
-562 HYDGRTPN
+562 HCDGPW
-570 AHFWEKV
+570 FGQVFSV
-577 DSMAGEGP
+577 DYQL
-585 SFSKSEKI
+585 FVLISEVYRNTDLFGQVFRLFTI
-593 PEVDVSTP
+593 SERCQ
-601 IGPETVSKPAKPT
+601 
-614 LPEPLEGEGGDG
+614 GEGGHE

-635 AEEVEKGTRSDNVYK
+635 AEK
-650 DPQENTCRMLTV
+650 
-662 WSHPESYVLPPEEQ
+662 EQ

-681 PINSEDYKTPPE
+681 PTNSEDYKTPPE
-693 DDPMTESRTPDVG
+693 DDPMTECRTPDVG

-735 DDIPTKRI
+735 DDLQTKRI
-743 PRHSTKIGGVYTPDR
+743 PRRSTKIGGVYTPDK

-771 YTLLADLEK
+771 YTPLADLEK

-786 QSILRENPAQEFEI
+786 QSILREKPAQ
-800 VIGIHVSNKF
+800 
-810 FLSLARPTNWVS
+810 
-822 TEHISVLI
+822 
-830 GMLVRRHGRH
+830 RHGRN
-840 YLSGRCRFVDYFSIA
+840 YLSRRCRFVDYFSIA

-879 SYSFTGKTPR
+879 SFSFTGKTPR
-889 RNDKKGLLVDVDRV
+889 RNDKKVLLVDVDRL

-921 TCRQVEILDS
+921 TCRQVKILDC
-931 NIPHNESDNEV
+931 NIPLNESDNEV
-942 NKHMAYLLRALPHV
+942 NKHMAYLLRTLPHV

-980 NNIYFNERSGDC
+980 DNIYFNERSGDC
-992 GPCAVKFL
+992 GPCTVKFL

-1011 MGQIDDKMV
+1011 MGQIDDKKV
-1020 DIFRQKYAMDTY
+1020 DIFRSQKLFQQFEVNHYDLRSDAIVGLGADLEWRLISFGAPYMNRYGASFKFPDDEVIKSPSCLYGHDYTVDF
-1032 EEFIGNAKVQNNG
+1032 EGSCKNCRLFWICCNISHIL